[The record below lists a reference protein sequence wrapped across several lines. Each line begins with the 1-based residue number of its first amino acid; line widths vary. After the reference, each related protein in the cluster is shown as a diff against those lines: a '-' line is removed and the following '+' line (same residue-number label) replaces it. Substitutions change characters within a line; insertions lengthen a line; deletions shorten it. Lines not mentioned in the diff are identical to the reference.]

1 MTPFFRA
8 FLTGTVNPEPPG
20 KGSFSY
26 PNPGPYRAPIGLR
39 RGSSGEFRAKRG
51 YFRAR
56 FSGATFYRGF
66 EAIRALSAG
75 ISVLYYCLLI
85 GESGY
90 GMGRSMANEKKGCFG
105 GHAGEGSDRRKYG
118 LWREVYG
125 CLVNE
130 YIFYSIE
137 YIMYSCWKRSSRQRP
152 G

>member
-8 FLTGTVNPEPPG
+8 FLTGTVDPEPPG

-90 GMGRSMANEKKGCFG
+90 GMDGSREHGEKQGFSGPGIPVGECPAGRNCTA
-105 GHAGEGSDRRKYG
+105 DTQRYRLRK
-118 LWREVYG
+118 ET
-125 CLVNE
+125 
-130 YIFYSIE
+130 
-137 YIMYSCWKRSSRQRP
+137 P
-152 G
+152 